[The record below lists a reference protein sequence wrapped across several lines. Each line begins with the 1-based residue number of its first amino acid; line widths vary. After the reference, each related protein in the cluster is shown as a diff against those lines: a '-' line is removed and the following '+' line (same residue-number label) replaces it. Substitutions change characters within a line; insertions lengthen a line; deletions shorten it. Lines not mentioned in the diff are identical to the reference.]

1 MMNNT
6 IVSSKWKAIAAI
18 AVLVLLLNLGLT
30 ALAQSASSSA
40 PYRIGRKEGCM
51 KSQEVTRR
59 AVAMLTLS
67 LLLGP
72 LSLAQHEHPSPQEAP
87 IKLTT
92 DLVSLNVMV
101 TDQTGRAILGLKK
114 EDFRVYEDRVE
125 QQVSFF
131 SSDEAPASWGL
142 ILDRSGSMMGMMRDV
157 YRAAAHVVDEGTE
170 QDEMFVA
177 TFNKQVEL
185 VTDFLSDKHKLENSL
200 LGLRAEGETAL
211 WDAITFGLDRI
222 KRGKNR
228 KKVLVVV
235 TDGQDNAS
243 KVNFRDLIERVEE
256 AEVLIYPVGM
266 FESGGMSAREL
277 LKLGIRE
284 TDPQLEL
291 EKLAQATGTKAHF
304 PTDVEQCKTA
314 MKEIA
319 REVSQ
324 QYSVGYYP
332 GNTARDGKWR
342 KIQVKVGEASK
353 TAHVARARAGYY
365 APKGG
370 DAKPE

>member
-1 MMNNT
+1 
-6 IVSSKWKAIAAI
+6 
-18 AVLVLLLNLGLT
+18 
-30 ALAQSASSSA
+30 
-40 PYRIGRKEGCM
+40 M

-59 AVAMLTLS
+59 AMAMLTVL

-101 TDQTGRAILGLKK
+101 TDQTGRAILGLRK
-114 EDFRVYEDRVE
+114 EDFRIYEDRVE

-177 TFNKQVEL
+177 SFNKQVEL

-243 KVNFRDLIERVEE
+243 KVKFRDLIERVEE
-256 AEVLIYPVGM
+256 ADVLIYPVGM
-266 FESGGMSAREL
+266 FESGGISSREL
-277 LKLGIRE
+277 LKLGIGIRE

-304 PTDVEQCKTA
+304 PTDVEQCKAA

-319 REVSQ
+319 LEVSQ

-332 GNTARDGKWR
+332 TNTARDGKWR

-365 APKGG
+365 AL
-370 DAKPE
+370 AKADQKEIER

>member
-1 MMNNT
+1 
-6 IVSSKWKAIAAI
+6 
-18 AVLVLLLNLGLT
+18 
-30 ALAQSASSSA
+30 
-40 PYRIGRKEGCM
+40 M
-51 KSQEVTRR
+51 KSQEVSRR
-59 AVAMLTLS
+59 AVAMLAIS

-72 LSLAQHEHPSPQEAP
+72 LSVARHGHPSPQEAP

-101 TDQTGRAILGLKK
+101 TDQTGRALLGLKK
-114 EDFRVYEDRVE
+114 EDFKVYEDRVE

-131 SSDEAPASWGL
+131 SPDEAPVSWGL

-211 WDAITFGLDRI
+211 WDAVTFGLDRI

-243 KVNFRDLIERVEE
+243 KVKFRDLIERAEE
-256 AEVLIYPVGM
+256 ADVLIYPVGM
-266 FESGGMSAREL
+266 SESGGISSRDL
-277 LKLGIRE
+277 VKLGIGIRE

-304 PTDVEQCKTA
+304 PTDVEQCKAA

-332 GNTARDGKWR
+332 ANTARDGKWR
-342 KIQVKVGEASK
+342 KIQVKVGEAGK
-353 TAHVARARAGYY
+353 KAFVARARAGYY
-365 APKGG
+365 APKG
-370 DAKPE
+370 DDSKPE

>member
-1 MMNNT
+1 
-6 IVSSKWKAIAAI
+6 
-18 AVLVLLLNLGLT
+18 
-30 ALAQSASSSA
+30 
-40 PYRIGRKEGCM
+40 M
-51 KSQEVTRR
+51 KSHEVSRR
-59 AVAMLTLS
+59 VVAMLTVS

-72 LSLAQHEHPSPQEAP
+72 LSPAQHERPSLQEAP

-101 TDQTGRAILGLKK
+101 TDQTGRAIPGLKK
-114 EDFRVYEDRVE
+114 EDFEVYEDRVE

-131 SSDEAPASWGL
+131 SSDEAPVSWGL

-157 YRAAAHVVDEGTE
+157 YRAAAHVVDDGTE
-170 QDEMFVA
+170 HDEMFVA
-177 TFNKQVEL
+177 TFNKKVEL

-211 WDAITFGLDRI
+211 WDAVAFGMDTVT
-222 KRGKNR
+222 RGKNR

-243 KVNFRDLIERVEE
+243 KVRFRDLIERAEE
-256 AEVLIYPVGM
+256 ADVLIYPVGM
-266 FESGGMSAREL
+266 FESEGMLWREL
-277 LKLGIRE
+277 VKLGIRIRE

-291 EKLAQATGTKAHF
+291 ERLAQATGTRAHF
-304 PTDVEQCKTA
+304 PTDIEQCKTA

-324 QYSVGYYP
+324 QYSIGYYP
-332 GNTARDGKWR
+332 ANTARDGKWR
-342 KIQVKVGEASK
+342 KIQVKVGEVSK
-353 TAHVARARAGYY
+353 RAYVARARAGYY
-365 APKGG
+365 APKA
-370 DAKPE
+370 DDSKPE

>member
-1 MMNNT
+1 
-6 IVSSKWKAIAAI
+6 
-18 AVLVLLLNLGLT
+18 
-30 ALAQSASSSA
+30 
-40 PYRIGRKEGCM
+40 M
-51 KSQEVTRR
+51 KRQDVIRG
-59 AVAMLTLS
+59 AVAVLTLS
-67 LLLGP
+67 LLLSP
-72 LSLAQHEHPSPQEAP
+72 PTTAQQHEHQAQEGNA
-87 IKLTT
+87 IRLTT

-101 TDQTGRAILGLKK
+101 TDQSGRAVTGLTKDSLK
-114 EDFRVYEDRVE
+114 VYENGVE

-131 SSDEAPASWGL
+131 SSDEAPVSWGL

-222 KRGKNR
+222 KRGTNR

-235 TDGQDNAS
+235 TDGEDNSS
-243 KVNFRDLIERVEE
+243 KLNFKRLIDRVEE
-256 AEVLIYPVGM
+256 ADVLIYSVGM
-266 FESGGMSAREL
+266 FESGGMSSRDL
-277 LKLGIRE
+277 SRMGIR
-284 TDPQLEL
+284 DDYPKLEL
-291 EKLAQATGTKAHF
+291 EKLAQATGARAHF
-304 PTDVEQCKTA
+304 PTNVDECRTA

-324 QYSVGYYP
+324 QYSLGYYP
-332 GNTARDGKWR
+332 ANTTRDGKWR

-353 TAHVARARAGYY
+353 TAYVARARTGYY
-365 APKGG
+365 APKG
-370 DAKPE
+370 DASKPE